1 MALPSAEQQEAFCTE
16 HLNCAICACQ
26 CGPAMHVPIMSMQES
41 MFSRVMLLDT
51 ELMALPSAEQQEA
64 FCSEHLNCAICACQ
78 CGPAVH
84 MYPFRGV
91 VANCGCIV

>member
-1 MALPSAEQQEAFCTE
+1 MHHLHLP
-16 HLNCAICACQ
+16 LRLRCACTTLHSAASV
-26 CGPAMHVPIMSMQES
+26 GHAHW
-41 MFSRVMLLDT
+41 DT

-64 FCSEHLNCAICACQ
+64 FCTEHLNCAICACQ